1 MRGGLEKNKLVSSD
15 YPCQR
20 NKHCRIPCTHV
31 NLDHSNI
38 LSCIQDNQDIM
49 PSYADLLS
57 KCNKLLKTL
66 NDMKL
71 PVVKPRW
78 FENSDAGPGV
88 GVSNFEVHFRDAEL
102 TLLYER
108 DFACRVHSARGS
120 SGDNKAEKTN
130 SAVGGSIF
138 DGATLQ
144 WNKYPKFYNLS
155 DDQIAKL
162 TLQEYDSEEE
172 KRMEMN
178 AWWVAKELACRIDGA
193 PVFSEYIHS
202 FVTEKPGDTL
212 FFNRDYLEQFQK
224 ATGGAQKETPGY
236 FYIKK
241 ILKFIKEHYRVG
253 ELYMEFLKDG
263 CKENNGDQ
271 CSWCKDAGWK
281 GPTMARVP
289 EPVPDRENPGH
300 YKDAFDTSNERD
312 TGEARPVDEFAPR
325 ANRKKLFTADKIS
338 LTVNDKKKIEE
349 FSIQYAVEEE
359 HVTAYVQH
367 MEEQKAYALI
377 REKQQKKR
385 Q

>member
-38 LSCIQDNQDIM
+38 LPCIQDIVAHIEQALLLFGENANQDIM

-202 FVTEKPGDTL
+202 FVTEKPGDTF
-212 FFNRDYLEQFQK
+212 FFNREYLKQFQK
-224 ATGGAQKETPGY
+224 TTGSTQKETLGY
-236 FYIKK
+236 FY
-241 ILKFIKEHYRVG
+241 HY
-253 ELYMEFLKDG
+253 
-263 CKENNGDQ
+263 EN
-271 CSWCKDAGWK
+271 
-281 GPTMARVP
+281 
-289 EPVPDRENPGH
+289 
-300 YKDAFDTSNERD
+300 
-312 TGEARPVDEFAPR
+312 
-325 ANRKKLFTADKIS
+325 
-338 LTVNDKKKIEE
+338 IEIHQRTLQ
-349 FSIQYAVEEE
+349 S
-359 HVTAYVQH
+359 TC
-367 MEEQKAYALI
+367 
-377 REKQQKKR
+377 R
-385 Q
+385 